1 MVSFIRL
8 LVFLSFVFTAG
19 PNLARA
25 DDATLNIAAFKIA
38 NVLEPD
44 GTGSYDKLFAEV
56 AQKTGITFNINVLP
70 IARARE
76 SYAQGRYDCLVPL
89 DTSFE
94 GRHQDHFTS
103 VPLYEANLYAISR
116 KSDSILKTVQELQ
129 NMSVAGELGIPY
141 TAEIEALV
149 KANKNPSLSGAVKM
163 LQSARVDAIVAYTP
177 DIQELIDHDQ
187 ITDIH
192 YDPTSPIATYYD
204 ALTCQPTEKNLELMD
219 KINHALLDIF
229 LAQEQPEN

>member
-8 LVFLSFVFTAG
+8 LVFLSLFFTAG
-19 PNLARA
+19 PNLAHA
-25 DDATLNIAAFKIA
+25 EDDTLNVAAFKIA

-44 GTGSYDKLFAEV
+44 GTGAYDKLFAEV
-56 AQKTGITFNINVLP
+56 AQKTGITFKIQVLP

-89 DTSFE
+89 DTAFE
-94 GRHQDHFTS
+94 ARHQDHFTS
-103 VPLYEANLYAISR
+103 VPLYEANLYAITR
-116 KSDSILKTVQELQ
+116 KSDAIVQTVQELKSL
-129 NMSVAGELGIPY
+129 SVAGELGVPY
-141 TAEIEALV
+141 TLEIDALI
-149 KANKNPSLSGAVKM
+149 KTNKNPSLSGAIRM
-163 LQSARVDAIVAYTP
+163 LQAGRVDAIVAYTP
-177 DIQELIDHDQ
+177 DVQELIDHDQ

-204 ALTCQPTEKNLELMD
+204 ALTCQPTEKNLELLD
-219 KINHALLDIF
+219 KINHALLGIF